1 MANIIDTYE
10 IEADRVPGKVIIIKR
25 PEEYT
30 PVYEVKFS
38 SVEPGTQ
45 AVLESI
51 KEKLI
56 EVVKIEVSEI
66 LDPKAM
72 EGIKKRFLES
82 AFETISKEMP
92 KIPEEEKNILAGNL
106 VHEMLGLGR
115 LEVVLNDD
123 NLEELVINNSTECAW
138 VFHKKWGWLKT
149 NIIIPSEEQ
158 IYNYSSLI
166 GRKVG
171 RQINNLNPLMDAHLM
186 TGDRVNATLFP
197 ISTKGNTITI
207 RKFRREPLTMVDFI
221 DPINKTISMEVASLL
236 WLCMQ
241 YELNILVAGGT
252 ASGKC
257 VSGDT
262 KILMPDGRLKNSK
275 DIVEEVIKK
284 DGSIE
289 CEDGY
294 YAFTNGLEILT
305 LNRDLKIEPAKVTCV
320 WKRKSP
326 KCMIKVKT
334 KTGKMVEVTPEH
346 PFFIIK
352 NGSIEEIRADQ
363 ISKGI
368 QIATP
373 RKTEIT
379 AENNIDIIN
388 HIEDFYV
395 NSKEF
400 GDILKE
406 IKDKLLRK
414 YGTIKTASKKIET
427 GYKNLGDI
435 FNLQNNIKI
444 SLLRRL
450 CEETNLNWEGI
461 KSKISKVK
469 PKTSSKYVDVP
480 KIDKYLLEIVGY
492 VVGDGHITKD
502 SESVQFNN
510 SDPILRE
517 RFRYLIKKA
526 FGIES
531 KEKKPKNRVEKIV
544 VHSSVVKEILKRAFK
559 IPEGKKAR
567 IVSMNS
573 IEQLSNDILSS
584 FLRAIFTC
592 ETNVNVN
599 KGEIEFSTASRNL
612 AEQVV
617 LFLQRF
623 GIVSR
628 CKEKLYKNRIYYRVF
643 IAGKNDLTLF
653 KQINFSD
660 EKSKK
665 LILAT
670 KNISHSN
677 FDLIPNI
684 SETITKLK
692 EENNLTDKDIA
703 VFSGL
708 SRRAIGRYRLGERR
722 PKQESL
728 RKVVNAFNKLTDG
741 GELEILTKL
750 ANSDVL
756 WDEIVEIKK
765 VKPKEKWVYDLT
777 VDQTRNFVA
786 GSNGGIIVHNTSVLN
801 GLMPFIPV
809 NHRIISIEDTR
820 ELRLPDFLHWVPLTT
835 REPNP
840 EGKGEIT
847 MLDLLVNSLRM
858 RPDRVVVGEIRR
870 QAEAEVL
877 FEAMHTGHSV
887 YATLHADRAEQVIR
901 RLTNPPINLPEAL
914 LESLHLVIVQFRHRR
929 LGIRRTLQVAE
940 LLPGGARGE
949 TGARLETL
957 YRWKPQI
964 DKIIKVRDSIRLI
977 DEIRLHTGMTDED
990 MERDLKEKECVL
1002 QWMLDNRINTVNTV
1016 GKVVADYY
1024 HDKENVLSIV
1034 NKKGKAEEILD
1045 PTLMKEIK
1053 KAV

>member
-1 MANIIDTYE
+1 MTNIIDTYE
-10 IEADRVPGKVIIIKR
+10 IEADKVPGKVIIIKR

-171 RQINNLNPLMDAHLM
+171 RQINNLSPLMDAHLM

-252 ASGKC
+252 ASGK
-257 VSGDT
+257 
-262 KILMPDGRLKNSK
+262 
-275 DIVEEVIKK
+275 
-284 DGSIE
+284 
-289 CEDGY
+289 
-294 YAFTNGLEILT
+294 
-305 LNRDLKIEPAKVTCV
+305 
-320 WKRKSP
+320 
-326 KCMIKVKT
+326 
-334 KTGKMVEVTPEH
+334 
-346 PFFIIK
+346 
-352 NGSIEEIRADQ
+352 
-363 ISKGI
+363 
-368 QIATP
+368 
-373 RKTEIT
+373 
-379 AENNIDIIN
+379 
-388 HIEDFYV
+388 
-395 NSKEF
+395 
-400 GDILKE
+400 
-406 IKDKLLRK
+406 
-414 YGTIKTASKKIET
+414 
-427 GYKNLGDI
+427 
-435 FNLQNNIKI
+435 
-444 SLLRRL
+444 
-450 CEETNLNWEGI
+450 
-461 KSKISKVK
+461 
-469 PKTSSKYVDVP
+469 
-480 KIDKYLLEIVGY
+480 
-492 VVGDGHITKD
+492 
-502 SESVQFNN
+502 
-510 SDPILRE
+510 
-517 RFRYLIKKA
+517 
-526 FGIES
+526 
-531 KEKKPKNRVEKIV
+531 
-544 VHSSVVKEILKRAFK
+544 
-559 IPEGKKAR
+559 
-567 IVSMNS
+567 
-573 IEQLSNDILSS
+573 
-584 FLRAIFTC
+584 
-592 ETNVNVN
+592 
-599 KGEIEFSTASRNL
+599 
-612 AEQVV
+612 
-617 LFLQRF
+617 
-623 GIVSR
+623 
-628 CKEKLYKNRIYYRVF
+628 
-643 IAGKNDLTLF
+643 
-653 KQINFSD
+653 
-660 EKSKK
+660 
-665 LILAT
+665 
-670 KNISHSN
+670 
-677 FDLIPNI
+677 
-684 SETITKLK
+684 
-692 EENNLTDKDIA
+692 
-703 VFSGL
+703 
-708 SRRAIGRYRLGERR
+708 
-722 PKQESL
+722 
-728 RKVVNAFNKLTDG
+728 
-741 GELEILTKL
+741 
-750 ANSDVL
+750 
-756 WDEIVEIKK
+756 
-765 VKPKEKWVYDLT
+765 
-777 VDQTRNFVA
+777 
-786 GSNGGIIVHNTSVLN
+786 TSVLN

-870 QAEAEVL
+870 QEEAEVL

-901 RLTNPPINLPEAL
+901 RLTNPPINLPETL

-964 DKIIKVRDSIRLI
+964 DKIVKVRDSIRLI
-977 DEIRLHTGMTDED
+977 DEIRMHTGMTDED
-990 MERDLKEKECVL
+990 MERDLKEKECIL

-1024 HDKENVLSIV
+1024 HDREKVLNII
-1034 NKKGKAEEILD
+1034 NRKGKAEEVLD
-1045 PTLMKEIK
+1045 PSLMKEIK